1 MSPAQAAGKSSPTLS
16 RAAETARA
24 NGAEHSPLPEPTP
37 AREDRDLLLDLHRR
51 MVRIRLFEEQA
62 GRLMEA
68 GAMPGFLH
76 LYVGQEAVAA
86 GVMATLK
93 DTDQITSTHR
103 GHGHAVAKGAD
114 FRQMFAELYGK
125 ATGYCQGRGGSMHIN
140 DLAIGMLGANGVVGG
155 GIPIAVGAAFA
166 SAYRDDGG
174 VAVAF
179 FGDGGSN
186 IGSFHEAANL
196 AAVLNLPVIL
206 VCENNGYAE
215 FTAQSSHMRITDIAD
230 RAAAYGFPG
239 VIVDGMDAVAVYE
252 GALAAVERARAGS
265 GPTLIEAKTYRYYDH
280 QGVKGLRIP
289 YRSQDEIDA
298 WKARDPIQLLERR
311 AAEAGHVDQAEFD
324 AVWETTRADVADA
337 ITYAESSPDPD
348 PATLLDGVYSH

>member
-1 MSPAQAAGKSSPTLS
+1 VSPVQVPTG
-16 RAAETARA
+16 T
-24 NGAEHSPLPEPTP
+24 PEPATGVP
-37 AREDRDLLLDLHRR
+37 AEVTRELLLDLHRR

-62 GRLMEA
+62 GRLMES

-86 GVMATLK
+86 GVMATLN

-103 GHGHAVAKGAD
+103 GHGHAVAKGAN

-125 ATGYCQGRGGSMHIN
+125 STGYCRGRGGSMHIN
-140 DLAIGMLGANGVVGG
+140 DLDIGMLGANGVVGG

-166 SAYRDDGG
+166 SAYREDGG

-196 AAVLNLPVIL
+196 AAVLNLPVVL

-215 FTAQSSHMRITDIAD
+215 FTAQANHMRITDVAD

-239 VIVDGMDAVAVYE
+239 AVVDGMDAVAVYE
-252 GALAAVERARAGS
+252 GALAAVERARAGG
-265 GPTLIEAKTYRYYDH
+265 GPTLLEAKTYRYYDH

-289 YRSQDEIDA
+289 YRSSDEVES
-298 WKARDPIQLLERR
+298 WKARDAIASLERR
-311 AAEAGHVDQAEFD
+311 AVAGGLAEQAELD
-324 AVWETTRADVADA
+324 AVWAETRADVADA
-337 ITYAESSPDPD
+337 VAYAESSPEPD
-348 PATLLDGVYSH
+348 PADLLDSVYSH